1 MEDLIV
7 FYLWSKE
14 KYIFMNDD
22 VFFKEWALISH

>member
-14 KYIFMNDD
+14 KYIFMNED
-22 VFFKEWALISH
+22 VFSRNGH